1 MMTHILLVRLHRQ
14 SYLILILH
22 KQKDI
27 LLKTI
32 IYHLYL
38 LFLGL
43 FLWLI
48 FIGKSLKR
56 RSGKIGARI
65 TRQKALSIL
74 VYMKMSK
81 HVIVDSDLQQT

>member
-1 MMTHILLVRLHRQ
+1 MMTHIKTAQ
-14 SYLILILH
+14 A
-22 KQKDI
+22 I
-27 LLKTI
+27 LLDTNTSQAER
-32 IYHLYL
+32 YFAQNNNLSPL

-74 VYMKMSK
+74 VYMKMST

>member
-1 MMTHILLVRLHRQ
+1 MTHILLVRLHRQ

-27 LLKTI
+27 LLKI
-32 IYHLYL
+32 SHLYL

-74 VYMKMSK
+74 VYM
-81 HVIVDSDLQQT
+81 

>member
-27 LLKTI
+27 LLKI
-32 IYHLYL
+32 SHLYL

-74 VYMKMSK
+74 VYM
-81 HVIVDSDLQQT
+81 